1 MQSWG
6 TQSRFTMRDTGQEP
20 SKSGVIGLLCAAL
33 GRPRA
38 ASVTDLVALRMGVR
52 VDREGAMR
60 VDYQTAGGEHRKGE
74 SYGVAKASGGTPDT
88 VQSNR
93 YYLADASFLVGLST
107 EGDDALLRE
116 IDAALAAPVWQI
128 SLGRKSYVPGTP
140 VRLPDTPPLGPG
152 LRDLPLREALQE
164 YPWPTQRAGIRENI
178 PNRLRLVLDDED
190 NPQAE
195 IRRDVPISFEHRQFG
210 LRRVSTD
217 WLERPSEGGKD
228 VSIPA
233 DSQSA

>member
-6 TQSRFTMRDTGQEP
+6 VQSRFTMRDTGQEP

-33 GRPRA
+33 GRPRIA
-38 ASVTDLVALRMGVR
+38 PLTDLVVLRMGVR
-52 VDREGAMR
+52 VDREGVMR

-93 YYLADASFLVGLST
+93 YYLADASFLVGL
-107 EGDDALLRE
+107 EGDDTLLRE

-128 SLGRKSYVPGTP
+128 SLGRKSYVPGMP
-140 VRLPDTPPLGPG
+140 VRLPDLPPLGPG
-152 LRDLPLREALQE
+152 LRNVPLLDALKAH
-164 YPWPTQRAGIRENI
+164 PWPTPREGSPDDTPQI
-178 PNRLRLVLDDED
+178 LRLVLDDED
-190 NPQAE
+190 NSQAE

-210 LRRVSTD
+210 LRRVCTD
-217 WLERPSEGGKD
+217 WLDRPSEGGND
-228 VSIPA
+228 VPVSA
-233 DSQSA
+233 DSQPA

>member
-33 GRPRA
+33 GRPRTA
-38 ASVTDLVALRMGVR
+38 TVADLAALRMGVR

-60 VDYQTAGGEHRKGE
+60 VDYQTAGGEHRKDV

-93 YYLADASFLVGLST
+93 YYLADASFLVGL
-107 EGDDALLRE
+107 EGDAALLRE

-128 SLGRKSYVPGTP
+128 FLGRKSYVPGIP
-140 VRLPDTPPLGPG
+140 VRLPDGPPLGPG
-152 LRDLPLREALQE
+152 LRDLSLYEALHG
-164 YPWPTQRAGIRENI
+164 YPWPTQREGIRETI
-178 PNRLRLVLDDED
+178 PDRLRVLVDDD
-190 NPQAE
+190 LNANAE
-195 IRRDVPISFEHRQFG
+195 VRRDVPISFEHRQFG
-210 LRRVSTD
+210 LRRVRTD
-217 WLERPSEGGKD
+217 WINQPKEGGTD
-228 VSIPA
+228 VPVTA
-233 DSQSA
+233 DSQRT